1 MMAELKLTVSP
12 VLLCLPVRGQ
22 FTDCSASRASQCEK
36 DLMVLQLKSQTAI
49 TTPELNDKCKKL
61 RLNFDCLLNYTSSC
75 LAVEQRDH
83 KARILS
89 TARQYTYATC
99 EDQDAVQGKRPTH
112 WKDNACFQSSEV
124 QRCVSDF
131 DKQPRKQ
138 VNTGGSF
145 PSVEQCGRFMV
156 LQNCLRRA
164 TSSVCKKQDW
174 QFLGLYLYDKDNRLA
189 TVCSADYRPPS
200 VVDTVPTPA
209 AITAA
214 CVTLVQKD
222 VEACGERYSR
232 ATSGLRS
239 KAHGGRKASSRAPI
253 SDEEN
258 KTKLCCAF
266 GEYGHCLRTAVKV
279 KCSQDRNALVE
290 SILQQTL
297 DFVGH
302 HCDNYYYGSS
312 LCSHAGALTSPLS
325 ASLTAL
331 LAVFIASLHL
341 RH

>member
-1 MMAELKLTVSP
+1 MARFAWLPLSLGLLLASVTV
-12 VLLCLPVRGQ
+12 RAQ
-22 FTDCSASRASQCEK
+22 FTDCSASRAQKCEN
-36 DLMVLQLKSQTAI
+36 DLMVLQLKAQGAI
-49 TTPELNDKCKKL
+49 TTPELNEKCKQL
-61 RLNFDCLLNYTSSC
+61 RHNFDCLLNYTSNC

-99 EDQDAVQGKRPTH
+99 EDQDAVQEH
-112 WKDNACFQSSEV
+112 WKDNACFQSPEV
-124 QRCVSDF
+124 QRCNSDF
-131 DKQPRKQ
+131 EKQPRKQ
-138 VNTGGSF
+138 VNTGASF
-145 PSVEQCGRFMV
+145 PSVDQCGRFMV

-164 TSSVCKKQDW
+164 VSMVCKKQDW

-189 TVCSADYRPPS
+189 TVCSADYRPPN
-200 VVDTVPTPA
+200 VVDAVPTPA
-209 AITAA
+209 ISAA

-222 VEACGERYSR
+222 VDVCGDRYSR

-312 LCSHAGALTSPLS
+312 LCSRAGALPPPLS
-325 ASLTAL
+325 ASLAAL
-331 LAVFIASLHL
+331 LAVFVARFCL